1 MLSQNKE
8 KLELEI
14 VVPIDFSFEETISYL
29 SRSPKECMF
38 QIVNNK
44 IYKIISNEKE
54 GYLVEISCVQE
65 GILLARIL
73 TNTQSVDESM
83 RATVVQYIKEWFD
96 LDTDLQ
102 PFYHLAENDILLQKV
117 SKRFYGLRNI
127 GIPDLFEALCWGI
140 IGQQINLS
148 FAFTLKKRFV
158 ESFGQSIE
166 WNGKNYWIFPSADK
180 IAQFIITDL
189 TELQMTIRKA
199 EYLIGV
205 AQLMATGKLSKEIL
219 LATGNHKEMEK
230 HLVSIRGIGKWTT
243 NYVLMRCLRVP
254 SAFPI
259 HDVGLHNAIKYL
271 LGLEQKPT
279 IEEIRHLASTWTN
292 WESYATFYLWRSL
305 D

>member
-8 KLELEI
+8 KLEI
-14 VVPIDFSFEETISYL
+14 VMPIDFSFVETISYL

-180 IAQFIITDL
+180 IAQFTITDL

-205 AQLMATGKLSKEIL
+205 AQLIATGKLSKEIL
-219 LATGNHKEMEK
+219 LTAGNHKEMEK
-230 HLVSIRGIGKWTT
+230 HLVSIRGIGKWTA

-259 HDVGLHNAIKYL
+259 HDVGLHNAIKHL

-279 IEEIRHLASTWTN
+279 VEEIRHLASTWTN